1 MMQASQAAEFTS
13 EAAEQRDL
21 EERARPFR
29 ALYEHW
35 ERNQWSPLDLD
46 YSEDRASFEA
56 LDEESRR
63 GFRWIFSHRF
73 HAEFK
78 VATILAPFVTRAP
91 TYETQVVLA
100 TQLADEFRHMQ
111 SVLRVYEQVFGIGDM
126 DKVRTVAD
134 QNLDVIASTLYD
146 ALHHYVEPLATT
158 GDPKVFA
165 KAVVAYHLVAEGV
178 VARTAQ
184 NLAAGQYERFG
195 SFPGLAAGQRLV
207 ARDEARHIGFGISY
221 LRWRIAQDREAIVAT
236 VGEFVEEFTDL
247 ADGLLQTALAGGMD
261 AQVRSGYG
269 VEAEGFYAEAM
280 RLWHTRLRS
289 IGFLDG

>member
-1 MMQASQAAEFTS
+1 MSTAELS
-13 EAAEQRDL
+13 PEAEEHRDL

-46 YSEDRASFEA
+46 YREDRASFEA

-63 GFRWIFSHRF
+63 GFIWIFAHRF

-78 VATILAPFVTRAP
+78 VATILAPFLMRAP
-91 TYETQVVLA
+91 TYETQVVLS
-100 TQLADEFRHMQ
+100 TQVADEFRHMQ
-111 SVLRVYEQVFGIGDM
+111 SVLRVYDEVFGIRDLEE
-126 DKVRTVAD
+126 VRAIAD
-134 QNLDVIASTLYD
+134 RNLDVIASTLYD
-146 ALHHYVEPLATT
+146 ALESYVAPLETS
-158 GDPKVFA
+158 GDPALFA
-165 KAVVAYHLVAEGV
+165 KAVVAYHLIAEGV

-207 ARDEARHIGFGISY
+207 ARDEARHIGFGVSY
-221 LRWRIAQDREAIVAT
+221 LRWRMEVDRETTAAAVDEVVEHFTTLA
-236 VGEFVEEFTDL
+236 GE
-247 ADGLLQTALAGGMD
+247 LLETALAGGMND
-261 AQVRSGYG
+261 QVLAGYG

-280 RLWHTRLRS
+280 RLWQTRLRS
-289 IGFLDG
+289 IGYAT